1 MADYETLRVIW
12 WLILGTLLIG
22 FAVTDGFDLGVGI
35 IFRFIGRTDEERRA
49 LLECVEPVWE
59 GNQVWFILGGGAVFA
74 AWPLLYAAAFSSLY
88 LAMFLILIALIL
100 RPVGFAF
107 RNKLSDPRWRN
118 FWDWA
123 LLIAGAVPALLFGV
137 AFGNLFLGV
146 PFHFDEFMRPV
157 YTGGFINLL
166 QPYALL
172 AGVVSVSM
180 LVLHGASYAAMKAG
194 EPMSARAAS
203 AGRLAA
209 VIFVMAF
216 VVAGAWLAAG
226 LDGQRIDSG
235 ADPSGPASPLLKTVV
250 VVRGAWLDNYRG
262 HDLLWLA
269 PLIALLAAVLAWLL
283 LRIGRPGAAF
293 ISSALT
299 VAATILTAGIGLF
312 PFLMPSSTDPNQGLT
327 IWDASSSA
335 KTLFI
340 MLLCVVVLLPIVLAY
355 TAWVYHVLKGR
366 ITLEYLRKHG
376 SWY

>member
-1 MADYETLRVIW
+1 MHDYETLRVIW

-22 FAVTDGFDLGVGI
+22 FAVTDGFDLGVGM

-107 RNKLSDPRWRN
+107 RNKLAEPRWRN

-137 AFGNLFLGV
+137 AFGNLFLGL
-146 PFHFDEFMRPV
+146 PFHFDDFMRPV

-194 EPMSARAAS
+194 EPMSARAAA

-209 VIFVMAF
+209 GIFVMAF

-226 LDGQRIDSG
+226 VDGQRIDSG
-235 ADPSGPASPLLKTVV
+235 ADPAGPASPLLKSVV
-250 VVRGAWLDNYRG
+250 VLRGAWLDNYRG
-262 HDLLWLA
+262 HHLLWLA
-269 PLIALLAAVLAWLL
+269 PLAALLGAVLAWLF
-283 LRIGRPGAAF
+283 LRVGRAGAAF
-293 ISSALT
+293 LSSALT
-299 VAATILTAGIGLF
+299 VAATILTAGIALF

-340 MLLCVVVLLPIVLAY
+340 MLLSTIVLLPIVLAY
-355 TAWVYHVLKGR
+355 TTWVFHVLRGR
-366 ITLEYLRKHG
+366 ITLDYLRKHG
-376 SWY
+376 GLY

>member
-1 MADYETLRVIW
+1 MGWAIGPRRPRLPKPQVRCKAATMLDYETLRVIW

-22 FAVTDGFDLGVGI
+22 FAVTDGFDLGLGV

-49 LLECVEPVWE
+49 VLECIEPVWE

-74 AWPLLYAAAFSSLY
+74 AWPLLYAASFSNLY

-100 RPVGFAF
+100 RPVGFTF
-107 RNKLSDPRWRN
+107 RNKFEDARWRN
-118 FWDWA
+118 FWDCA

-146 PFHFDEFMRPV
+146 PFHFDELMRPV
-157 YTGGFINLL
+157 YTGGFLNLL

-209 VIFVMAF
+209 VIFVMTF
-216 VVAGAWLAAG
+216 VIAGAWLAAG

-235 ADPSGPASPLLKTVV
+235 ADPSGPASPLLKPVV
-250 VVRGAWLDNYRG
+250 VVRGAWLENYRA
-262 HDLLWLA
+262 HHPPCVA
-269 PLIALLAAVLAWLL
+269 PLIALLAPVLAWLL

-327 IWDASSSA
+327 IWDA
-335 KTLFI
+335 
-340 MLLCVVVLLPIVLAY
+340 
-355 TAWVYHVLKGR
+355 
-366 ITLEYLRKHG
+366 
-376 SWY
+376 

>member
-1 MADYETLRVIW
+1 MHDYETLRVIW

-49 LLECVEPVWE
+49 LLECIEPVWE

-74 AWPLLYAAAFSSLY
+74 AWPLLYAASFSSLY

-107 RNKLSDPRWRN
+107 RNKLTDPRWRN
-118 FWDWA
+118 FWDWT

-137 AFGNLFLGV
+137 AFGNLFLGL

-180 LVLHGASYAAMKAG
+180 LVLHGASFAAMKAG
-194 EPMSARAAS
+194 EPMSARAAA
-203 AGRLAA
+203 AGRRAA
-209 VIFVMAF
+209 LIFVMAF

-235 ADPSGPASPLLKTVV
+235 ADHSGPASPLLKSVV
-250 VVRGAWLDNYRG
+250 VLRGAWLDNYRG
-262 HDLLWLA
+262 HNLLWLA
-269 PLIALLAAVLAWLL
+269 PLVALLGAVLAWQF
-283 LRIGRPGAAF
+283 LRIGRAGAAF
-293 ISSALT
+293 LSSSLT
-299 VAATILTAGIGLF
+299 VAATILTAGIALF

-340 MLLCVVVLLPIVLAY
+340 MLLSTIVLLPIVLAY
-355 TAWVYHVLKGR
+355 TTWVFHVLRGR
-366 ITLEYLRKHG
+366 ITLDYLRKHG
-376 SWY
+376 GLY

>member
-35 IFRFIGRTDEERRA
+35 IFRFISRTDEERRA
-49 LLECVEPVWE
+49 VLECVEPVWE
-59 GNQVWFILGGGAVFA
+59 GNQVWFILAGGAVFA
-74 AWPLLYAAAFSSLY
+74 AWPLLYAASFSSLY
-88 LAMFLILIALIL
+88 LAMFLILLALIL
-100 RPVGFAF
+100 RPVAFAF
-107 RNKLSDPRWRN
+107 RNKLPDPRWRN

-157 YTGGFINLL
+157 YTGGFLNLL

-172 AGVVSVSM
+172 AGVVSVSV

-203 AGRLAA
+203 SGRLAA
-209 VIFVMAF
+209 MLFVIAF
-216 VVAGAWLAAG
+216 VVAGAWLAGA

-250 VVRGAWLDNYRG
+250 VARGAWLDNYRR
-262 HDLLWLA
+262 HEILWLA
-269 PLIALLAAVLAWLL
+269 PLIALLGAIVAGIL

-293 ISSALT
+293 ISSSLT

-340 MLLCVVVLLPIVLAY
+340 MLLCVLVLLPIVLAY
-355 TAWVYHVLKGR
+355 TAWVFHVLKGR
-366 ITLEYLRKHG
+366 ITLEYMRKHG
-376 SWY
+376 GLY

>member
-100 RPVGFAF
+100 RPVGFAY
-107 RNKLSDPRWRN
+107 RNKLPDPRWRN

-157 YTGGFINLL
+157 YSGGFINLL

-262 HDLLWLA
+262 HNLLWLA

-340 MLLCVVVLLPIVLAY
+340 MLLCVIVLLPIVLAY
-355 TAWVYHVLKGR
+355 TAWVFHVLKGR
-366 ITLEYLRKHG
+366 ITLESLRKHG

>member
-1 MADYETLRVIW
+1 MHDYETLRVIW

-49 LLECVEPVWE
+49 LLECIEPVWE

-74 AWPLLYAAAFSSLY
+74 AWPLLYAASFSSLY

-107 RNKLSDPRWRN
+107 RNKLTDPRWRN

-137 AFGNLFLGV
+137 AFGNLFLGL

-157 YTGGFINLL
+157 YTGGFIDLL

-194 EPMSARAAS
+194 EPMSARAAA
-203 AGRLAA
+203 AGRSAA
-209 VIFVMAF
+209 VIFVIAF

-226 LDGQRIDSG
+226 VDGQRIDSG
-235 ADPSGPASPLLKTVV
+235 ADPSGPASPLLKSVV
-250 VVRGAWLDNYRG
+250 VLRGAWLDNYRG
-262 HDLLWLA
+262 HNLLWLA
-269 PLIALLAAVLAWLL
+269 PLAALLGAVLAWLL
-283 LRIGRPGAAF
+283 LRVGRPGAAF
-293 ISSALT
+293 LSSSLT
-299 VAATILTAGIGLF
+299 VAATILTAGIALF
-312 PFLMPSSTDPNQGLT
+312 PFLMPSSTDPSQGLT

-340 MLLCVVVLLPIVLAY
+340 MLLCVIVLLPIVLAY
-355 TAWVYHVLKGR
+355 TTWVFHVLRGR
-366 ITLEYLRKHG
+366 ITLDYLRKHG
-376 SWY
+376 GWY

>member
-1 MADYETLRVIW
+1 MHDYETLRVIW

-49 LLECVEPVWE
+49 LLECIEPVWE

-74 AWPLLYAAAFSSLY
+74 AWPLLYAASFSSLY

-107 RNKLSDPRWRN
+107 RNKLTDPRWRN

-137 AFGNLFLGV
+137 AFGNLFLGL

-194 EPMSARAAS
+194 EPMSARAAG

-209 VIFVMAF
+209 LIFVMAF
-216 VVAGAWLAAG
+216 VVAGAWVAAG
-226 LDGQRIDSG
+226 VDGQRIDSG
-235 ADPSGPASPLLKTVV
+235 ADPSGPASPLLKSVV
-250 VVRGAWLDNYRG
+250 VLRGAWLDNYRG
-262 HDLLWLA
+262 HHLLWLA
-269 PLIALLAAVLAWLL
+269 PLAALLGAVLAWLL
-283 LRIGRPGAAF
+283 LRVGRAGAAF
-293 ISSALT
+293 LSSSLT
-299 VAATILTAGIGLF
+299 VTATILTAGIALF

-340 MLLCVVVLLPIVLAY
+340 MLLCVIVLLPVVLAY
-355 TAWVYHVLKGR
+355 TTWVFHVLKGR
-366 ITLEYLRKHG
+366 ITLDYLRKHG
-376 SWY
+376 GLY